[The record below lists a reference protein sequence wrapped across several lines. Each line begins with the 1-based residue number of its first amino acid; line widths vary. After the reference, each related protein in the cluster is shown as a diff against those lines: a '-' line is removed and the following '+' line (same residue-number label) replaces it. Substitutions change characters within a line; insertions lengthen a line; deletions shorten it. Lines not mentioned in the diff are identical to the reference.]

1 MSFRKNQLT
10 VLKQEVETSTYKNKQ
25 DDIKDLDQENRIQ
38 ILEKLLS
45 NVVNLNI
52 QYTTEIMNLK
62 LRLDILESRYNSA
75 FPSQN

>member
-10 VLKQEVETSTYKNKQ
+10 VLKQEVDLSTYKNKQ

-52 QYTTEIMNLK
+52 QYTNDINNLK
-62 LRLDILESRYNSA
+62 SRLDILEGRYNRT
-75 FPSQN
+75 FPQTN